1 MTAVQQKLSESADN
15 DGFDLSKLRI
25 PSSVALGLVLLAGC
39 GPAAN
44 TTMAEESPLDM
55 SSDIKV
61 TRVGVFE
68 DQLAY
73 GGKRGIYRIVDS
85 KTGKEY
91 IGISGVG
98 ISENG
103 SHSSGKSS
111 MSDER

>member
-44 TTMAEESPLDM
+44 TTMAEESPL
-55 SSDIKV
+55 
-61 TRVGVFE
+61 
-68 DQLAY
+68 
-73 GGKRGIYRIVDS
+73 GIYRIVDS